1 MNISETIN
9 ELRRYA
15 VKRIDDL
22 AKRNADFVELG
33 SLVSAR
39 LEPVGEQ
46 TEVLS
51 DEAAESFII
60 VTTNQSSYP
69 GENFDDKLVQG
80 CYDIAVK
87 LLDIA
92 VSTSGNAKDIEMTAK
107 YLQPLFSQDDTTN
120 SIGWDLE
127 EYSNWYFAD
136 SVPSADKERYQKEL
150 IEDWKSVV
158 LARLGQA

>member
-39 LEPVGEQ
+39 LDVAGEQ

-51 DEAAESFII
+51 DDAAKSLVI
-60 VTTNQSSYP
+60 VAGDQSTYP

-92 VSTSGNAKDIEMTAK
+92 ASTSGNAKDIEMTAN
-107 YLQPLFSQDDTTN
+107 YLQPLFSQDDTTLG
-120 SIGWDLE
+120 IGWDLE
-127 EYSNWYFAD
+127 EYAGWYFAD
-136 SVPSADKERYQKEL
+136 DVPTADKERYRNEL